1 VGDVEAVIAQAH
13 QVPAVDGYD
22 LAATVFQPGDGARDW
37 VIVSGAF
44 AVAARF
50 YSRYATVLAEAG
62 FGAVTY
68 DYRGIGASRPAS
80 LRGFP
85 ATITDWAVLDMA
97 GVTTW
102 VQATHAPR
110 RLSGSG
116 TPWAGSCP
124 G

>member
-1 VGDVEAVIAQAH
+1 MGPVEVARVR
-13 QVPAVDGYD
+13 VPAVDGYE
-22 LAATVFQPGDGARDW
+22 LAATVIRPEHGADDW

-50 YSRYATVLAEAG
+50 YSRYATALAAAG
-62 FGAVTY
+62 FGAVAY

-85 ATITDWAVLDMA
+85 ATMTDWAVLDMA
-97 GVTTW
+97 GVTGSMPPTARGGCSW
-102 VQATHAPR
+102 
-110 RLSGSG
+110 SG
-116 TPWAGSCP
+116 TPSVGSCP